1 MTQITI
7 YALGAY
13 DRFNYGDMLFPIIA
27 KNFLAQHYPQLGF
40 QCYALQTSDFSA
52 YGGFPT
58 QPISKLS
65 RPGIL
70 RDGDSILFC
79 GGGTLGS
86 DWYSM
91 HANLLGKVGNHVIY
105 YFRRVLGVATAN
117 DWSRRY
123 FGSNSHFPWI
133 ADPQDF
139 PARVKVL
146 YNAVGGS
153 ELARFPDDERQL
165 ALNKLA
171 QAAYLS
177 FRDNETQRLCT
188 TAAAH
193 NRLHV
198 APDSAVL
205 MSEQYPL
212 ARLRTLIT
220 PALTGQLANQRYVC
234 FHANYNFVK
243 QNLHT
248 LTQLLEAL
256 YREHRL
262 TTVLL
267 PIGRYVGLDDQI
279 GLRALQQQLE
289 TPCALISDQASIWD
303 IMYTVASAQL
313 FIGTSLHGNVTS
325 QSFAVP
331 HIGLS
336 SRRSKLDYYLET
348 WDLPEQQVCS
358 DLQQVLAHAAQ
369 ALAVADHV
377 LQEKRKQLIE
387 LATHNM
393 HRIGQVSSNPI

>member
-1 MTQITI
+1 MLRFANQRF
-7 YALGAY
+7 LGLW
-13 DRFNYGDMLFPIIA
+13 RFSHPTDQQAEPPRHLEGWR
-27 KNFLAQHYPQLGF
+27 QHSVLWRRHPGQRLV
-40 QCYALQTSDFSA
+40 QHACQSA
-52 YGGFPT
+52 R
-58 QPISKLS
+58 QN
-65 RPGIL
+65 
-70 RDGDSILFC
+70 
-79 GGGTLGS
+79 
-86 DWYSM
+86 
-91 HANLLGKVGNHVIY
+91 ANLLGKVGNHVIY

-289 TPCALISDQASIWD
+289 T
-303 IMYTVASAQL
+303 
-313 FIGTSLHGNVTS
+313 
-325 QSFAVP
+325 
-331 HIGLS
+331 
-336 SRRSKLDYYLET
+336 R
-348 WDLPEQQVCS
+348 
-358 DLQQVLAHAAQ
+358 AA
-369 ALAVADHV
+369 
-377 LQEKRKQLIE
+377 
-387 LATHNM
+387 ATA
-393 HRIGQVSSNPI
+393 